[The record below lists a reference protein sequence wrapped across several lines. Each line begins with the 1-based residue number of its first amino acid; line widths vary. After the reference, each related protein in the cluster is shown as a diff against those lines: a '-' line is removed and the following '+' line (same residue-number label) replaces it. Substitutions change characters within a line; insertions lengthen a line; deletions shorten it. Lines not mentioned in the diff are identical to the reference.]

1 MFPAIGGHGL
11 GMCDFLDDYGIDPL
25 KRASQTLGIDLES
38 VGKHGPKK
46 RFDLM
51 HNAKSIIYAQSVA
64 IAEML
69 KGNKSLDGSI
79 NIPSHSFLVTHM
91 GKICIPYLE
100 TLLLVAKKPEIKF
113 ISSVTGEYIRDIKRI

>member
-69 KGNKSLDGSI
+69 KENKILAFI
-79 NIPSHSFLVTHM
+79 SFLYKCT
-91 GKICIPYLE
+91 KIPYG
-100 TLLLVAKKPEIKF
+100 F
-113 ISSVTGEYIRDIKRI
+113 W